1 MKVYFAFI
9 GPYMKLQPECNPAN
23 RMKRYMPVVPP
34 PYNQMDAQETKVKT
48 KKGEL
53 LVIDAIDQ

>member
-1 MKVYFAFI
+1 
-9 GPYMKLQPECNPAN
+9 MKLQPECNPAN

-34 PYNQMDAQETKVKT
+34 QYNQMDAQETKVKT